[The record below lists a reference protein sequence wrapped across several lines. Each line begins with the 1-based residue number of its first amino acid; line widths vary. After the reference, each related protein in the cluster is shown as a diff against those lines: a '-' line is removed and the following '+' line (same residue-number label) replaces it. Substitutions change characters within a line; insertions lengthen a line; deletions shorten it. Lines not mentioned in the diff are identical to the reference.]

1 VVGLGAAVD
10 YLAALDWDAVA
21 AHEADLLADAVE
33 QICDVPGV
41 TLIGTAA
48 HKAAVVSFVM
58 DGVHA
63 HDIGTIVD
71 QEGVAVRTGHH
82 CTQPVMDFFGVP
94 ATTRASFALYNTRED
109 IAALAAALHKVRKVF
124 G

>member
-1 VVGLGAAVD
+1 
-10 YLAALDWDAVA
+10 VA
-21 AHEADLLADAVE
+21 AHEADLLTCATE

-41 TLIGTAA
+41 RVIGTAA

-82 CTQPVMDFFGVP
+82 CTQPVMDFFGIP
-94 ATTRASFALYNTRED
+94 ATTRASFAFYNTRAD
-109 IAALAAALHKVRKVF
+109 VDALVAALRKVRTYFPV
-124 G
+124 